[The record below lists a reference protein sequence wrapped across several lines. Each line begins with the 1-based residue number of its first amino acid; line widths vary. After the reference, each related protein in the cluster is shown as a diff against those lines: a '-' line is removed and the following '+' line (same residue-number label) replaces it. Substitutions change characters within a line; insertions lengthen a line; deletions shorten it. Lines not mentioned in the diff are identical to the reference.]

1 MQVHRGVEYKV
12 PVSAEVEAAFIAAD
26 VDGSGF
32 ICIYCVYRYIVST
45 VYCIHIVSMYI
56 VSARRWRLPS
66 LPLTSMARGSYV
78 SLMLEHLSQMLRPVR
93 VSL

>member
-32 ICIYCVYRYIVST
+32 ICIYCICVCVRSYI
-45 VYCIHIVSMYI
+45 YI
-56 VSARRWRLPS
+56 YIY
-66 LPLTSMARGSYV
+66 T
-78 SLMLEHLSQMLRPVR
+78 HTHT
-93 VSL
+93 

>member
-32 ICIYCVYRYIVST
+32 ICVSNARAFVSNAAASPCVSVT
-45 VYCIHIVSMYI
+45 
-56 VSARRWRLPS
+56 
-66 LPLTSMARGSYV
+66 YV
-78 SLMLEHLSQMLRPVR
+78 SLPVMH
-93 VSL
+93 VSLMALMRTRFIDFEEFAAMEM

>member
-32 ICIYCVYRYIVST
+32 ICIYCMCVCVRSYIYIYIYT
-45 VYCIHIVSMYI
+45 HTHIDM
-56 VSARRWRLPS
+56 LS
-66 LPLTSMARGSYV
+66 LPHIA
-78 SLMLEHLSQMLRPVR
+78 
-93 VSL
+93 

>member
-32 ICIYCVYRYIVST
+32 ICVSNARAYSKIITPASVGTFIKCLRVLPKHTPRLRSLRIILLFDSHLFETGSCIV
-45 VYCIHIVSMYI
+45 
-56 VSARRWRLPS
+56 
-66 LPLTSMARGSYV
+66 
-78 SLMLEHLSQMLRPVR
+78 QML
-93 VSL
+93 L